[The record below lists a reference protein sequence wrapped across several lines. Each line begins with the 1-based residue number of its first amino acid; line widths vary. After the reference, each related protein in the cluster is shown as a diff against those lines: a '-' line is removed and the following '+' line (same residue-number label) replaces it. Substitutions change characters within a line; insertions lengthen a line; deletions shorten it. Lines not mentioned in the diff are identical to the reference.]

1 MSLSREQL
9 IKALGDVEDAAL
21 ADILAMGATA
31 EELAEAQAWITNDE
45 ALINSG
51 KPPVSG
57 RVSRLAE
64 ILTSIEDDDDPHQR
78 SL

>member
-9 IKALGDVEDAAL
+9 IKALGDVDDAAL
-21 ADILAMGATA
+21 AEILAMGVTA

-51 KPPVSG
+51 KPLVSG
-57 RVSRLAE
+57 RVSRLVE
-64 ILTSIEDDDDPHQR
+64 IFTSMEDDDDPHQP
-78 SL
+78 